1 MHPVPP
7 VSCAYR
13 MHRQFPPE
21 DLGVLVK
28 PAVLDSETLTELP
41 VQHFPLP
48 PCF

>member
-7 VSCAYR
+7 VSCTYCT
-13 MHRQFPPE
+13 FPPE

-28 PAVLDSETLTELP
+28 PTVLDSETLTELP